1 MLKNED
7 LKQISKANTLL
18 TIIYQYTLEIDNNDL
33 YEKTGVTLKDIHDSI
48 KALTHIHTIE
58 TLKHIKASEKANK
71 WNKANPE
78 KHRKHSRDYE
88 RRKRGWDNMEEIK
101 NIHNCKY
108 DLNGNLYFTANDNRR
123 YKISTK
129 DALEIAYTL
138 FDSVGHSYDELDE
151 ISDELI

>member
-33 YEKTGVTLKDIHDSI
+33 YEKTGVTSKDIHNSI

-58 TLKHIKASEKANK
+58 TLKHIKANK

-78 KHRKHSRDYE
+78 KHRKHSRDYA
-88 RRKRGWDNMEEIK
+88 RRKRG
-101 NIHNCKY
+101 CK
-108 DLNGNLYFTANDNRR
+108 
-123 YKISTK
+123 
-129 DALEIAYTL
+129 
-138 FDSVGHSYDELDE
+138 
-151 ISDELI
+151 